1 MKRWYKKVNRGL
13 VLAMI
18 LIVGLVSYITV
29 GTIQFNQQKESAK
42 ELIENYME
50 AVMKFAADK
59 TASNIQAEQLMST
72 YWEEKEMRLQDGG
85 IDKEVFQ
92 MQMDQFLE
100 EKNENLEQLSGIM
113 TDYQISKYGTNGA
126 LCKMEYHYD
135 FTLSGETVAILPTG
149 IEVITEDLWSEYG
162 LEAGQKAKRG
172 EQLNANIYL
181 TLTKDG
187 WKIVRIGIDRYIADE
202 MTPAESRDEWNG
214 SSCSN

>member
-50 AVMKFAADK
+50 AVMKFAVDK
-59 TASNIQAEQLMST
+59 RASNIQAEQLMST

-85 IDKEVFQ
+85 MDKEVFQ

-113 TDYQISKYGTNGA
+113 TDYQINKYGTNGA
-126 LCKMEYHYD
+126 LCKIEYNYD
-135 FTLSGETVAILPTG
+135 FTLSGETVVILPTG
-149 IEVITEDLWSEYG
+149 IEVISKEVWTEYG
-162 LEAGQKAKRG
+162 LETDQKAKRN
-172 EQLNANIYL
+172 EQLSANVYL
-181 TLTKDG
+181 TLTDDG
-187 WKIVRIGIDRYIADE
+187 WKIVRITIDRYMVNN
-202 MTPAESRDEWNG
+202 MTAA
-214 SSCSN
+214 

>member
-50 AVMKFAADK
+50 AVMKFAVDK
-59 TASNIQAEQLMST
+59 RASNIQAEQLMGT
-72 YWEEKEMRLQDGG
+72 YWEKKEMRLQDGG
-85 IDKEVFQ
+85 MDKEVFQ

-113 TDYQISKYGTNGA
+113 TDYQINKYVTNVA
-126 LCKMEYHYD
+126 LCKIEYNYD
-135 FTLSGETVAILPTG
+135 FTLSGETVVILPTG
-149 IEVITEDLWSEYG
+149 IEVISKEVWTEYG
-162 LEAGQKAKRG
+162 LETDQKAKRN
-172 EQLNANIYL
+172 EQLSANVYL
-181 TLTKDG
+181 TLTDDG
-187 WKIVRIGIDRYIADE
+187 WKIVRITIDRYMVNN
-202 MTPAESRDEWNG
+202 MTAA
-214 SSCSN
+214 

>member
-50 AVMKFAADK
+50 AVMKFAVDK
-59 TASNIQAEQLMST
+59 RASNIQAEQLMST

-92 MQMDQFLE
+92 MQMNQFLE

-113 TDYQISKYGTNGA
+113 TDYQINKYGTNGA
-126 LCKMEYHYD
+126 LCKIEYNYD
-135 FTLSGETVAILPTG
+135 FTLSGETVVILPTG
-149 IEVITEDLWSEYG
+149 IEVISKEVWTEYG
-162 LEAGQKAKRG
+162 LETDQKAKRN
-172 EQLNANIYL
+172 EQLSANVYL
-181 TLTKDG
+181 TLTDDG
-187 WKIVRIGIDRYIADE
+187 WKIVRITIDRYMVNN
-202 MTPAESRDEWNG
+202 MTAA
-214 SSCSN
+214 

>member
-50 AVMKFAADK
+50 AVMKFAVDK
-59 TASNIQAEQLMST
+59 RASNIQAEQLMGT
-72 YWEEKEMRLQDGG
+72 YWEKKEMRLQDGG
-85 IDKEVFQ
+85 MDKEVFQ

-126 LCKMEYHYD
+126 LCKIEYHYD
-135 FTLSGETVAILPTG
+135 FTLSGETVVILPTG
-149 IEVITEDLWSEYG
+149 IEVISKEVWTEYG
-162 LEAGQKAKRG
+162 LETNQKAKRN
-172 EQLNANIYL
+172 EQLSANVYL
-181 TLTKDG
+181 TLTDDG
-187 WKIVRIGIDRYIADE
+187 WKIVRITIDRYMVNN
-202 MTPAESRDEWNG
+202 MTAA
-214 SSCSN
+214 

>member
-50 AVMKFAADK
+50 AVMKFAVDK
-59 TASNIQAEQLMST
+59 RASNIQAEQLMGT
-72 YWEEKEMRLQDGG
+72 YWEKKEMRLQDGG
-85 IDKEVFQ
+85 MDKEVFQ

-113 TDYQISKYGTNGA
+113 TDYQINKYGTNGA
-126 LCKMEYHYD
+126 LCKIEYNYD
-135 FTLSGETVAILPTG
+135 FTLSGETVVILPTG
-149 IEVITEDLWSEYG
+149 IEVISKEVWTEYG
-162 LEAGQKAKRG
+162 LETDQKAKRN
-172 EQLNANIYL
+172 EQLSANVYL
-181 TLTKDG
+181 TLTDDG
-187 WKIVRIGIDRYIADE
+187 WKIVRITIDRYMVNN
-202 MTPAESRDEWNG
+202 MTAA
-214 SSCSN
+214 

>member
-50 AVMKFAADK
+50 AVMKFAVDK
-59 TASNIQAEQLMST
+59 RASNIQAEQLMGT
-72 YWEEKEMRLQDGG
+72 YWEKKEMRLQDGG

-92 MQMDQFLE
+92 MQMNQFLE
-100 EKNENLEQLSGIM
+100 EKNGNLEQLSGIM

-126 LCKMEYHYD
+126 LCKIEYHYD

-202 MTPAESRDEWNG
+202 MTPAESREE
-214 SSCSN
+214 

>member
-50 AVMKFAADK
+50 AVMKFAVDK
-59 TASNIQAEQLMST
+59 RASNIQAEQLMGT
-72 YWEEKEMRLQDGG
+72 YWEKKEMRLQDGG
-85 IDKEVFQ
+85 MDKEVFQ

-113 TDYQISKYGTNGA
+113 TDYQINKYGTNGA
-126 LCKMEYHYD
+126 LCKIEYNYD
-135 FTLSGETVAILPTG
+135 FTLSGETVVILPTG
-149 IEVITEDLWSEYG
+149 IEVISKEVWTEYG
-162 LEAGQKAKRG
+162 LETDQKAKRN
-172 EQLNANIYL
+172 ERLSANIYL
-181 TLTKDG
+181 TLTDDG
-187 WKIVRIGIDRYIADE
+187 WKIVRITMDNYIVNN
-202 MTPAESRDEWNG
+202 MTAV
-214 SSCSN
+214 

>member
-50 AVMKFAADK
+50 AVMKFAVDK
-59 TASNIQAEQLMST
+59 RASNIQAEQLMGT
-72 YWEEKEMRLQDGG
+72 YWEKKEMRLQDGG
-85 IDKEVFQ
+85 MDKEVFQ

-113 TDYQISKYGTNGA
+113 TDSQINKYGTNGA
-126 LCKMEYHYD
+126 LCKIEYNYD
-135 FTLSGETVAILPTG
+135 FTLSGETVVILPTG
-149 IEVITEDLWSEYG
+149 IEVISKEVWTEYG
-162 LEAGQKAKRG
+162 LETDQKAKRN
-172 EQLNANIYL
+172 EQLSANVYL
-181 TLTKDG
+181 TLTDDG
-187 WKIVRIGIDRYIADE
+187 WKIVRITIDRYMVNN
-202 MTPAESRDEWNG
+202 MTAA
-214 SSCSN
+214 

>member
-50 AVMKFAADK
+50 AVMKFAVDK
-59 TASNIQAEQLMST
+59 RASNIQAEQLMGT
-72 YWEEKEMRLQDGG
+72 YWEKKEMRLQDGG

-92 MQMDQFLE
+92 MQMNQFLE

-126 LCKMEYHYD
+126 LCKIEYNYD
-135 FTLSGETVAILPTG
+135 FTLSGETVVILPTG
-149 IEVITEDLWSEYG
+149 IEVISKEVWTEYG
-162 LEAGQKAKRG
+162 LETDQKAKRN
-172 EQLNANIYL
+172 EQLSANVYL
-181 TLTKDG
+181 TLTDDG
-187 WKIVRIGIDRYIADE
+187 WKIVRITIDRYMVNN
-202 MTPAESRDEWNG
+202 MTAA
-214 SSCSN
+214 

>member
-50 AVMKFAADK
+50 AVMKFAVDK
-59 TASNIQAEQLMST
+59 RASNIQAEQLMGT
-72 YWEEKEMRLQDGG
+72 YWEKKEMRLQDGG
-85 IDKEVFQ
+85 MDKEVFQ
-92 MQMDQFLE
+92 MQMNQFLE

-126 LCKMEYHYD
+126 LCKIEYNYD
-135 FTLSGETVAILPTG
+135 FTLSGETVVILPTG
-149 IEVITEDLWSEYG
+149 IEVISKEVWTEYG
-162 LEAGQKAKRG
+162 LETDQKAKRN
-172 EQLNANIYL
+172 EQLSANVYL
-181 TLTKDG
+181 TLTDDG
-187 WKIVRIGIDRYIADE
+187 WKIVRITIDRYMVNN
-202 MTPAESRDEWNG
+202 MTAA
-214 SSCSN
+214 

>member
-92 MQMDQFLE
+92 MQMNQFLE

-113 TDYQISKYGTNGA
+113 TDYQINKYGTNGA
-126 LCKMEYHYD
+126 LCKIEYNYD
-135 FTLSGETVAILPTG
+135 FTLSGETVVIIKTG
-149 IEVITEDLWSEYG
+149 IEVISKEVWTEYG
-162 LEAGQKAKRG
+162 LETDQKAKRN
-172 EQLNANIYL
+172 EQLSANVYL
-181 TLTKDG
+181 TLTDDG
-187 WKIVRIGIDRYIADE
+187 WKIVRITIDRYMVNN
-202 MTPAESRDEWNG
+202 MTAA
-214 SSCSN
+214 

>member
-50 AVMKFAADK
+50 AVMKFAVDK
-59 TASNIQAEQLMST
+59 RASNIQAEQLMGT
-72 YWEEKEMRLQDGG
+72 YWEKKEMRLQDGG

-92 MQMDQFLE
+92 MQMNQFLE

-113 TDYQISKYGTNGA
+113 TDYQINKYGTNGA
-126 LCKMEYHYD
+126 LCKIEYNYD
-135 FTLSGETVAILPTG
+135 FTLSGETVVILPTG
-149 IEVITEDLWSEYG
+149 IEVISKEVWTEYG
-162 LEAGQKAKRG
+162 LETDQKAKRN
-172 EQLNANIYL
+172 EQLSANVYL
-181 TLTKDG
+181 TLTDDG
-187 WKIVRIGIDRYIADE
+187 WKIVRITIDRYMVNN
-202 MTPAESRDEWNG
+202 MTAA
-214 SSCSN
+214 

>member
-13 VLAMI
+13 ILAGI
-18 LIVGLVSYITV
+18 LLIGLISYITV

-50 AVMKFAADK
+50 AVMKFAVDK
-59 TASNIQAEQLMST
+59 RASNIQAEQLMGT
-72 YWEEKEMRLQDGG
+72 YWEKKEMRLQDGG
-85 IDKEVFQ
+85 MDKEVFQ

-126 LCKMEYHYD
+126 LCKIEYHYD

-202 MTPAESRDEWNG
+202 MTPAESREE
-214 SSCSN
+214 

>member
-50 AVMKFAADK
+50 AVMKFAVDK
-59 TASNIQAEQLMST
+59 RASNIQTEQLMGT
-72 YWEEKEMRLQDGG
+72 YWEKKEMRLQDGG
-85 IDKEVFQ
+85 MDKEVFQ

-113 TDYQISKYGTNGA
+113 TDYQINKYGTNGA
-126 LCKMEYHYD
+126 LCKIEYNYD
-135 FTLSGETVAILPTG
+135 FTLSGETVVILPTG
-149 IEVITEDLWSEYG
+149 IEVISKEVWTEYG
-162 LEAGQKAKRG
+162 LETDQKAKRN
-172 EQLNANIYL
+172 EQLSANVYL
-181 TLTKDG
+181 TLTDDG
-187 WKIVRIGIDRYIADE
+187 WKIVRITIDRYMVNN
-202 MTPAESRDEWNG
+202 MTAA
-214 SSCSN
+214 

>member
-50 AVMKFAADK
+50 AVMKFAVDK
-59 TASNIQAEQLMST
+59 RASNIQAEQLMGT
-72 YWEEKEMRLQDGG
+72 YWEKKEMRLQDGG
-85 IDKEVFQ
+85 MDKEVFQ

-126 LCKMEYHYD
+126 LCKIEYNYD
-135 FTLSGETVAILPTG
+135 FTLSGETVVILPTG
-149 IEVITEDLWSEYG
+149 IEVISKEVWTEYG
-162 LEAGQKAKRG
+162 LETDQKAKRN
-172 EQLNANIYL
+172 EQLSANVYL
-181 TLTKDG
+181 TLTDDG
-187 WKIVRIGIDRYIADE
+187 WKIVRITIDRYMVNN
-202 MTPAESRDEWNG
+202 MTAA
-214 SSCSN
+214 

>member
-50 AVMKFAADK
+50 AVMKFAVDK
-59 TASNIQAEQLMST
+59 RASNIQAEQLMGT
-72 YWEEKEMRLQDGG
+72 YWEKKEMRLQDGG
-85 IDKEVFQ
+85 MDKEVFQ

-113 TDYQISKYGTNGA
+113 TDYQINKYGTNGA
-126 LCKMEYHYD
+126 LCKIEYNYD
-135 FTLSGETVAILPTG
+135 FTLSGETVVILPTG
-149 IEVITEDLWSEYG
+149 IEVISKEVWTEYG
-162 LEAGQKAKRG
+162 LETNQKAKRN
-172 EQLNANIYL
+172 EQLSANVYL
-181 TLTKDG
+181 TLTDDG
-187 WKIVRIGIDRYIADE
+187 WKIVRITIDRYMVNN
-202 MTPAESRDEWNG
+202 MTAA
-214 SSCSN
+214 

>member
-92 MQMDQFLE
+92 MQMNQFLE

-113 TDYQISKYGTNGA
+113 TDYQINKYGTNGA
-126 LCKMEYHYD
+126 LCKIEYNYD
-135 FTLSGETVAILPTG
+135 FTLSGETVVILPTG
-149 IEVITEDLWSEYG
+149 IEVISKEVWTEYG
-162 LEAGQKAKRG
+162 LETDQKAKRN
-172 EQLNANIYL
+172 EQLSANVYL
-181 TLTKDG
+181 TLTDDG
-187 WKIVRIGIDRYIADE
+187 WKIVRITIDRYMVNN
-202 MTPAESRDEWNG
+202 MTAA
-214 SSCSN
+214 

>member
-50 AVMKFAADK
+50 AVMKFAVDK
-59 TASNIQAEQLMST
+59 RASNIQAEQLMGT
-72 YWEEKEMRLQDGG
+72 YWEKKEMRLQDGG
-85 IDKEVFQ
+85 MDKEVFQ

-113 TDYQISKYGTNGA
+113 TDYQINKYGTNGA
-126 LCKMEYHYD
+126 LCKIEYNYD
-135 FTLSGETVAILPTG
+135 FTLSGETVVILQTG
-149 IEVITEDLWSEYG
+149 IEVISKEVWTEYG
-162 LEAGQKAKRG
+162 LETDQKAKRN
-172 EQLNANIYL
+172 EQLSANVYL
-181 TLTKDG
+181 TLTDDG
-187 WKIVRIGIDRYIADE
+187 WKIVRITIDRYMVNN
-202 MTPAESRDEWNG
+202 MTAA
-214 SSCSN
+214 